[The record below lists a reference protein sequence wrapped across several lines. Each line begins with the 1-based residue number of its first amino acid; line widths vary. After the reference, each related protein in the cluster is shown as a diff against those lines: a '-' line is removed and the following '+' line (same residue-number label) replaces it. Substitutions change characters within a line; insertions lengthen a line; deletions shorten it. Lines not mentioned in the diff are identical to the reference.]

1 MESQKIINLLDSND
15 NESQKFAAKRWYII
29 NDQNTGNNAYRNG
42 EDGATI
48 KFETKV
54 IKLNLCDYS
63 DAYILVTGNI
73 QNKPANSVVAFKN
86 CAPFRTCDI
95 TINDDHVE
103 KAEDLDVVLPKYNLL
118 EYSDNY
124 QNSTGSLYQF
134 KRDEPPDDNADVAN
148 NTSRLVYKSK
158 LISGTDDNNVNN
170 VKLVVLLKYIS
181 NFFRSLEMPF
191 VNCKIHLE
199 LTCHTDCIK
208 ISSANAAAGQVVS
221 FMITNTKLYVPI
233 VTLST
238 KDNTNLT
245 KQLNDGFKRSIYWNE
260 YVSKPSPET
269 PHKKTGIIRFYLVA
283 AFQGIN
289 RLFFLAFEDTH
300 VNDPAIDANN
310 PASQNLAANRV
321 IRNSYRK
328 YFVPRV
334 DITSYN
340 VLIDGRNFYDQ
351 PINDSVRKY
360 DEIRKIATGKGDN
373 YATGCLL
380 DYDYFK
386 KNYQLVAVDLS
397 KQRELHADPRA
408 IQQIEF
414 IGMLKTRSNV
424 FTILEKSKE
433 TILEFYKGTAKVM

>member
-1 MESQKIINLLDSND
+1 M
-15 NESQKFAAKRWYII
+15 
-29 NDQNTGNNAYRNG
+29 
-42 EDGATI
+42 
-48 KFETKV
+48 
-54 IKLNLCDYS
+54 CDYS
-63 DAYILVTGNI
+63 DTYILVIGNI

-86 CAPFRTCDI
+86 CAPFRTCDV
-95 TINDDHVE
+95 TINDEHAE
-103 KAEDLDVVLPKYNLL
+103 KAEDLDIVMPMYNLL

-124 QNSTGSLYQF
+124 QDSAGSIYQF
-134 KRDEPPDDNADVAN
+134 KRDKPPDDNADVAN
-148 NTSRLVYKSK
+148 NTSSLVYKSK

-170 VKLVVLLKYIS
+170 VKLVVPLKYVS
-181 NFFRSLEMPF
+181 NFFRSLEMPL
-191 VNCKIHLE
+191 VNCKIDLE
-199 LTCHTDCIK
+199 LTRHTDCM
-208 ISSANAAAGQVVS
+208 ISSVNAAAGEVVS
-221 FMITNTKLYVPI
+221 FKITNTKLYVPV

-245 KQLNDGFKRSIYWNE
+245 KQLNEGFKRTIYWNQ
-260 YVSKPSPET
+260 YVSKPFPET
-269 PHKKTGIIRFYLVA
+269 PDKRTGFTRFALDA
-283 AFQGIN
+283 AFQGVN
-289 RLFFLAFEDTH
+289 RLFVLAFEDTRA
-300 VNDPAIDANN
+300 DEAADAHA
-310 PASQNLAANRV
+310 PRNLVANRV
-321 IRNSYRK
+321 IRDSYRK

-351 PINDSVRKY
+351 PINDSIRKY

-373 YATGCLL
+373 YATGFLL

-386 KNYQLVAVDLS
+386 KNDHLIAVDLS
-397 KQRELHADPRA
+397 KQRELDFDPRT